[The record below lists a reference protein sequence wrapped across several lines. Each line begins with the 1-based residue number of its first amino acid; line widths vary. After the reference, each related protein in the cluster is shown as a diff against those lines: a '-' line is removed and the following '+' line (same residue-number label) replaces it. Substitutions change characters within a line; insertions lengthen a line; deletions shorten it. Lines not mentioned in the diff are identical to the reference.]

1 MKRILMITFKD
12 LEMKN
17 FLSVGEDPIVFH
29 LNKSP
34 TTIITGS
41 NGVGKTSIVDGI
53 TFSLFGKSFRDIKKG
68 SLINS
73 INKKNSYTSI
83 TLSKGNTDYKITRG
97 QKPHML
103 IVEVNGAVMHETA
116 AITETQK
123 YIENQILGFDF
134 NTFTRVCV
142 MSTMNYTPFM
152 SLSSYE
158 RRNFVENMLDLKMF
172 SEMNKLHKAETILLK
187 DEIKDIDNNL
197 SIIDSQINEKRN
209 FIAYIKSNSDDD
221 LKSHQET
228 LQKNITEIADVE
240 NKIAELSGKET
251 LLVKPLTDSRE
262 KLTNIQA
269 DIYKLNSNI
278 SVIKSKV
285 TENDKTINYI
295 SNHDNCDLCKQQ
307 IDDKSSQQIISNL
320 EQSNKTLEDSVEVT
334 SKQLSNLY
342 PLKTDT
348 EAKINDYSG
357 LANSVSQK
365 INNLKQLKTLL
376 ERTSNTAQIHIN
388 KIQEKSLLN
397 SDEVEREVAK
407 LIHKHSVLK
416 QQFEDKTEE
425 LKISNTVLELLKDT
439 GIKADII
446 KQYIPMLCAYV
457 NSYLAK
463 LNISLTFNMDE
474 NFNESISTR
483 YTNDFTYNNL
493 SAGERSRVD
502 LALSFAWRNVAKA
515 KGSVHTNLLILDE
528 VLDANLD
535 DSGTAASLEIVNDI
549 SQDNT
554 NIFIVSHKSNLEE
567 HVRSVLALEKV
578 QGFTRIKQ

>member
-1 MKRILMITFKD
+1 MITFKD

-103 IVEVNGAVMHETA
+103 IVEVNGVVMHETA

-221 LKSHQET
+221 LKAHQET

-342 PLKTDT
+342 PLKSDT

-376 ERTSNTAQIHIN
+376 ERTSNTAQTHIN

-578 QGFTRIKQ
+578 QGFTRIK

>member
-342 PLKTDT
+342 PLKSDT

>member
-1 MKRILMITFKD
+1 MITFKD

-103 IVEVNGAVMHETA
+103 IVEVNGVVMHETA

-278 SVIKSKV
+278 SVIKSKG

-342 PLKTDT
+342 PLKSDT

>member
-1 MKRILMITFKD
+1 MITFKD

>member
-1 MKRILMITFKD
+1 MITFKD

-103 IVEVNGAVMHETA
+103 IVEVNGVVMHETA

-240 NKIAELSGKET
+240 NKIDELSGKET

-262 KLTNIQA
+262 KLSNIQA

-342 PLKTDT
+342 PLKSDT

-463 LNISLTFNMDE
+463 LNIFLTFNMDE

>member
-1 MKRILMITFKD
+1 MITFKD

-103 IVEVNGAVMHETA
+103 IVEVNGVVMHETA

-221 LKSHQET
+221 LKAHQET

-262 KLTNIQA
+262 KLSNIQA

-285 TENDKTINYI
+285 TENDKTITYI

-342 PLKTDT
+342 PLKSDT

-407 LIHKHSVLK
+407 LIHKHSILK

>member
-1 MKRILMITFKD
+1 MITFKD

-307 IDDKSSQQIISNL
+307 IDDESSQQIISNL

-342 PLKTDT
+342 PLKSDT